1 MNRRIPLGD
10 VSARPARPVSSW
22 PIEFATG
29 LLVLLALAFPR
40 FAQGAAE
47 ETVTVSI
54 RGLHCEACVAKAT
67 EALEALDSVETVKI
81 ELLDGSGV
89 LEVASDFDRTELKN
103 AISAVDLELLF
114 ADETAVEAL
123 SEEELAKLDI
133 QVITHGKK
141 VNLKDHLAKGKFTL
155 FDFTAAWCKPCQ
167 ILSPK
172 LELMVQDHSDI
183 ALRMVDIVDWKSDM
197 AKYATKKY
205 KLSGIPF
212 VRIYGPDGKH
222 LGDVT
227 GLQPEKIAAL
237 IEGARS

>member
-1 MNRRIPLGD
+1 VQLAAGPPLWLG
-10 VSARPARPVSSW
+10 A
-22 PIEFATG
+22 G
-29 LLVLLALAFPR
+29 LLFLLSMASAP
-40 FAQGAAE
+40 FAQAAAD
-47 ETVTVSI
+47 ETVLVSI
-54 RGLHCEACVAKAT
+54 RGLSCEACVAKAT
-67 EALEALDSVETVKI
+67 KALETLDSVEAVKI
-81 ELLDGSGV
+81 TLEDGSAV
-89 LEVASDFDRTELKN
+89 LTVESDFDRDELKN

-114 ADETAVEAL
+114 ADETPTAHL
-123 SEEELAKLDI
+123 SEKELASLDV
-133 QVITHGKK
+133 QVVTHGKK
-141 VNLKDHLAKGKFTL
+141 IKLEDYLAKGKFTM

-172 LELMVQDHSDI
+172 LEQMVKDNDDI

-212 VRIYGPDGKH
+212 VRVYGPDGKH

-237 IEGARS
+237 IEEARS